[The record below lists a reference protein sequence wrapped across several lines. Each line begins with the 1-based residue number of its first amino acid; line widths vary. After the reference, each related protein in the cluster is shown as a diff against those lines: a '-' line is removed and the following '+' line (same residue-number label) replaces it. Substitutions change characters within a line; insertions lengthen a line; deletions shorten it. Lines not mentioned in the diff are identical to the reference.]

1 MTREDAFYYKH
12 LMILGIS
19 DGYNEWLDECLKT
32 EDPISDLT
40 LELSFCLSD
49 TNKSISLLH
58 NFCLEQPLD
67 DSAVY
72 DKFISFFKD
81 EFYSGRMTR
90 EEISSYMS
98 RLASNIDGPW
108 ELDYSLWGNMLC
120 LDDYLSLA
128 KEGIISWESYDS
140 MFFSLLNNSTPTDSD
155 NVANKGR
162 RSTPSIFKKIKKL
175 FRKANDR

>member
-1 MTREDAFYYKH
+1 
-12 LMILGIS
+12 
-19 DGYNEWLDECLKT
+19 
-32 EDPISDLT
+32 
-40 LELSFCLSD
+40 
-49 TNKSISLLH
+49 
-58 NFCLEQPLD
+58 
-67 DSAVY
+67 
-72 DKFISFFKD
+72 
-81 EFYSGRMTR
+81 MTR
-90 EEISSYMS
+90 EEISSCMS

-175 FRKANDR
+175 FSKANDR